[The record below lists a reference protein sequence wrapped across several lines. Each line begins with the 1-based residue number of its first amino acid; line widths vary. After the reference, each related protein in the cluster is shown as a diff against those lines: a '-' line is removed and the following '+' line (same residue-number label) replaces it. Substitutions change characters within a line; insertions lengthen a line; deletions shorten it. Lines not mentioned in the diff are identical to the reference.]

1 MATETSLKVRLLNA
15 SKTHAEWTVADP
27 VLKKGEIAYSS
38 DKKQIRVGDGS
49 SKWSQLSYIDAG
61 HIVGLSN
68 SGSTI
73 TYTKADGSTGTITL
87 PEYDVATSTTPG
99 LVKSGGDI
107 TVASDGAVTVNK
119 STTLKTDKATAAGD
133 RPVWT
138 SWIGDNTKAAYD
150 TDFTYDSTTNTLKV
164 KKIAS
169 PELTGTPTAPTA
181 TDGTNSTQIATTA
194 FVQNAVGDIELG
206 GRNLIT
212 GINPTTITTRTIA
225 SSSSGNY
232 VEGITYTIT
241 TISGCDTYTASFDA
255 KADADGT
262 VVHCYWYSPNTTT
275 KGKSSTGGTFSS
287 ANGGYGDCTIT
298 LTTEWKRYWVTWTQ
312 NATTEV
318 SKHLILGRIIKPSSG
333 TSTCYYRAPKFEV
346 GNVATDWSPA
356 PEDLVSDIT
365 LSGSTL
371 SYKNPIGTQLGS
383 YTLSK
388 STVGLGNV
396 DNTSDANKPISTAT
410 QTALDQITNSIGNAK
425 LFTGICSTAAGTAEK
440 DVTCASFKATDLVKG
455 TRISVYFENTNSANI
470 ANLKLD
476 VNGTGA
482 KPIKHIYN
490 GSYANIPSAG
500 YLKAGQIYT
509 FTYDGTNW
517 VVEMMYNSNTT
528 PAYLEYRNNTYAKKA
543 IAANR
548 WIVGDKD
555 GYEEIASGVTF
566 DLSYPILYTNG
577 AVSQG
582 SSNYANMFMQFYDL
596 NLDNLKSG
604 FTSSAKKMIYLVVTI
619 SGNTATIDSSIITDT
634 LPTSDDGK
642 AYITLGRLG
651 AQSTGANY
659 FLFQA
664 VHPIFVYRKGALRLY
679 SGSADVVNG
688 HTVDAN
694 VPSTAVFTDTK
705 VTQTLSSTNA
715 NYPLIFGKNTTST
728 TTNYTDT
735 VLRNNSIYANP
746 STGIITAPYY
756 TATKVMRVRNQNF
769 SVANTYTSGFEFI
782 LYTGIKFV
790 HGNGMPIVHI
800 TGFMY
805 PLYAP
810 IDLLINFYMYSGKI
824 CNQGVVD
831 RGGWHPNVYIFKYQK
846 GEVDYIA
853 IALTDGNQRNY
864 ISLNADVLDVH
875 SSNTNIDFTAFYWD
889 KTTGDANSVIPE
901 PDNGVTCIEVPYRAN
916 YNPKPTLTV
925 QLNSTTL
932 NTYNGTST
940 VTMDITKSGL
950 GLGNVENKSSA
961 TIRGELTASNVTTA
975 LGYTPLNKAGDSMS
989 GALALLGNQYGDS
1002 YSSYALNLNNSNIV
1016 GVNSIYTAD
1025 LSDNSQEGIHFYRST
1040 TAVDTLYAKNGVLY
1054 FVPNRTLGQNGTSY
1068 TILNSNNYTSY
1079 TQKVNDGN
1087 TSYLFNKGA
1096 YVGGS
1101 GAKKYLRITLPDN
1114 QANVWNMFYMEV
1126 SLRQHS
1132 PSESGGKILIEAMHN
1147 ASSPYTWT
1155 GFNASVLGYLPST
1168 LTVHAS
1174 DAKYFYI
1181 LNNTTYAS
1189 ASLDRILVGDTVRS
1203 YDISAVTLDWVDE
1216 LPETHQDATMYYGI
1230 HTGNISAHLNDIYV
1244 NRSGDTMTGNLTIS
1258 HATNATMTAESTNP
1272 QITFSENGT
1281 QPVHLIYTDYDTYR
1295 SPAGLK
1301 VVGGSSATPAWFEV
1315 EGDIYE
1321 AGTKISDKY
1330 VNVSGDTM
1338 TGTLIVPIVQTGT
1351 ANNNYFQS
1359 RKFRGEGGADTY
1371 THAID
1376 FGYAGHNQVDFYEY
1390 GGLYQFWKNTS
1401 TANTTNAVLL
1411 GKITTNGWEGNVV
1424 GHASE
1429 DLLLTGGQL
1438 TGNLTLHSDSGNS
1451 PALIFHRGTDTDSY
1465 SDWKIVD
1472 ISGNLYFYSRTGTAG
1487 WTQKLL
1493 VGENGI
1499 VTATT
1504 FSGSLTGNATSA
1516 TALKTSGT
1524 ILTDLG
1530 STTATTYTSGG
1541 NITPGIKG
1549 TLSVSH
1555 GGTGATTFDAYKAL
1569 IGNGDNAITASNWA
1583 TIRQIT
1589 LNSASATEEGW
1600 ERICKITA
1608 TTGSG
1613 YCQFLLNLTG
1623 GWANAQP
1630 TVATFLVT
1638 MMHTTFACIK
1648 QISGYKGLGGH
1659 FTKLRLVSVSG
1670 GTYWLDLFHSAQ
1682 SKAPGLEY
1690 LQFFGNVE
1698 LSDIATTRTLF
1709 TDTVTAAA
1717 TCEVRTMPDI
1727 LNFKIASSD
1736 GTNESTAVDFN
1747 GTNTVLKLPSTIKAN
1762 LTGNVTGNV
1771 TGNLTGTVTGH
1782 ASLDLPLAGGT
1793 MTGPLKWKDSNALPQ
1808 ATSASYLLTIDAFAS
1823 GGTTKWISASSVTV
1837 GSATTATTATNL
1849 TNFKVTT
1856 TTNLGIDAPG
1866 TNAIGYVSGLTSSAW
1881 NYNRTD
1887 GALYTQ
1893 FYSASWIHEIFGDY
1907 RTGHISVRGKN
1918 NGTWQDWKRVL
1929 DEGNYGTVLDSVYLG
1944 ISDNAVSAT
1953 KATQDDSGNII
1964 KATYASS
1971 ISISGRDITLF
1982 NKNNAS
1988 LGSVTVP
1995 ESTYLTMYSNVAVT
2009 GDDLNSFAT
2018 INGIQWGKLTDATGI
2033 GLSANDGMVIF
2044 VPFGNSPSFGRQF
2057 VLDDDSNKMFTRY
2070 KSGSNWTS
2078 SWDQILTKSVAD
2090 GIYASGDFV
2099 SKSGD
2104 TITGPVVI
2112 SGSSASLQV
2121 EGYGLYVNAS
2131 DNTIIGDL
2139 LFNGS
2144 MDLHGDIVQTST
2156 YHITGSFGYA
2166 MLTIQNKAISATSN
2180 SAITGFTSSHY
2191 NDTLFSHSGDTIT
2204 IKKHG
2209 IYRMVIRWHLSST
2222 SSAASVKNVAWAK
2235 SGTTTELGW
2244 GCVARA
2250 NTYDTITSEFL
2261 QEISASTILTLIGRS
2276 EGGSSTFRGINAWV
2290 ELVELL

>member
-1 MATETSLKVRLLNA
+1 MSPFYINKTKQKFIQNFKRIKKKGGSKLAIETSLKVRLLNA
-15 SKTHAEWTVADP
+15 SKTHAEWTAVDP

-61 HIVGLSN
+61 HITGLSN

-87 PEYDVATSTTPG
+87 PDYDVATSTTPG

-164 KKIAS
+164 KKIDGV
-169 PELTGTPTAPTA
+169 ELTGTPTAPTA
-181 TDGTNSTQIATTA
+181 TAGTKTKQIATTE
-194 FVQNAVGDIELG
+194 FVQNAVGNGVDDIEIG
-206 GRNLIT
+206 GRNLVKDSYSPVPYGVVSSQYYYKSWHLYELPYAINDKFIASADIDVIAGNVTSVTFYLYNTTDGGCSNTCT
-212 GINPTTITTRTIA
+212 GEIVNGRASTTITVTKAATKDLMLLIYCGLA
-225 SSSSGNY
+225 GATKDNN
-232 VEGITYTIT
+232 IT
-241 TISGCDTYTASFDA
+241 
-255 KADADGT
+255 
-262 VVHCYWYSPNTTT
+262 
-275 KGKSSTGGTFSS
+275 
-287 ANGGYGDCTIT
+287 
-298 LTTEWKRYWVTWTQ
+298 
-312 NATTEV
+312 V
-318 SKHLILGRIIKPSSG
+318 SKVKLERGNKP
-333 TSTCYYRAPKFEV
+333 
-346 GNVATDWSPA
+346 TDWTPA

-383 YTLSK
+383 YTLTK

-410 QTALDQITNSIGNAK
+410 QTALDQLSAKIGNAK
-425 LFTGICSTAAGTAEK
+425 LFTGTCSSAADATAKA
-440 DVTCASFKATDLVKG
+440 VTCPAFTTSDLVKG
-455 TRISVYFENTNSANI
+455 TQISVYFDNTNTGAVGSLTLN
-470 ANLKLD
+470 
-476 VNGTGA
+476 VNSTGA
-482 KPIKHIYN
+482 KSIRYIYN
-490 GSYANIPSAG
+490 GSYTTIPSAG
-500 YLKAGQIYT
+500 YIKTGQMYN
-509 FTYDGTNW
+509 FVYDGTYW
-517 VVEMMYNSNTT
+517 VIDMMYNTNTL
-528 PAYLEYRNNTYAKKA
+528 PNIIYYYNNTYAKKA

-555 GYEEIASGVTF
+555 GYEEIASGVIF

-582 SSNYANMFMQFYDL
+582 SSNYANMFMQLYDL
-596 NLDNLKSG
+596 NLGNIKSG

-664 VHPIFVYRKGALRLY
+664 VHPIFVYKKGALRLY

-688 HTVDAN
+688 HTVEAD
-694 VPSTAVFTDTK
+694 VPSGAKFTDSNVLQRLYT
-705 VTQTLSSTNA
+705 A
-715 NYPLIFGKNTTST
+715 NYDLPLLMSYSAN
-728 TTNYTDT
+728 NYTTQDYT
-735 VLRNNSIYANP
+735 GLVFRNNSIYANP
-746 STGIITAPYY
+746 STGIITAPILKSNKYLQI
-756 TATKVMRVRNQNF
+756 KNQGINVV
-769 SVANTYTSGFEFI
+769 STYTGANVDEII

-790 HGNGMPIVHI
+790 SANLMPKIHI
-800 TGFMY
+800 TG
-805 PLYAP
+805 YAYGASSP
-810 IDLLINFYMYSGKI
+810 IDLDVVFYIYNNKLCS
-824 CNQGVVD
+824 QGVVD
-831 RGGWHPNVYIFKYQK
+831 NGGWHPNVYLFKYTK
-846 GEVDYIA
+846 NSTEYVA
-853 IALTDGNQRNY
+853 VALRPSSSIY
-864 ISLNADVLDVH
+864 YPSVSADIINEALGQL
-875 SSNTNIDFTAFYWD
+875 TNIDLSLFNFQFTA
-889 KTTGDANSVIPE
+889 KDADSVIPE
-901 PDNGVTCIEVPYRAN
+901 TDGGTTCIEVPYKTN
-916 YNPKPTLTV
+916 YNPKPTLTF
-925 QLNSTTL
+925 QMAGTNSAV
-932 NTYNGTST
+932 YNGTET
-940 VTMDITKSGL
+940 VTFNVTKAGI

-961 TIRGELTASNVTTA
+961 TIRGELTAGNVTTA

-1147 ASSPYTWT
+1147 ATSPYTWT

-1168 LTVHAS
+1168 LTVHVS

-1244 NRSGDTMTGNLTIS
+1244 NRSGDTMTG
-1258 HATNATMTAESTNP
+1258 
-1272 QITFSENGT
+1272 
-1281 QPVHLIYTDYDTYR
+1281 D
-1295 SPAGLK
+1295 
-1301 VVGGSSATPAWFEV
+1301 
-1315 EGDIYE
+1315 
-1321 AGTKISDKY
+1321 
-1330 VNVSGDTM
+1330 
-1338 TGTLIVPIVQTGT
+1338 
-1351 ANNNYFQS
+1351 
-1359 RKFRGEGGADTY
+1359 
-1371 THAID
+1371 
-1376 FGYAGHNQVDFYEY
+1376 
-1390 GGLYQFWKNTS
+1390 
-1401 TANTTNAVLL
+1401 
-1411 GKITTNGWEGNVV
+1411 
-1424 GHASE
+1424 
-1429 DLLLTGGQL
+1429 
-1438 TGNLTLHSDSGNS
+1438 LTLHSDSGNS
-1451 PALIFHRGTDTDSY
+1451 PAIMFKRGTDTDTLT
-1465 SDWKIVD
+1465 DWKVYVTG
-1472 ISGNLYFYSRTGTAG
+1472 GNLIFQSRDSTISPTNT
-1487 WTQKLL
+1487 WMTKLT
-1493 VGENGI
+1493 VAQSGVI
-1499 VTATT
+1499 TATT

-1530 STTATTYTSGG
+1530 STTAATYTSGG
-1541 NITPGIKG
+1541 NITPGVTG
-1549 TLSVSH
+1549 TLAVGN
-1555 GGTGATTFDAYKAL
+1555 GGTGQTTAV
-1569 IGNGDNAITASNWA
+1569 NA
-1583 TIRQIT
+1583 
-1589 LNSASATEEGW
+1589 
-1600 ERICKITA
+1600 
-1608 TTGSG
+1608 
-1613 YCQFLLNLTG
+1613 
-1623 GWANAQP
+1623 ANALLDSLSAGSSNP
-1630 TVATFLVT
+1630 VD
-1638 MMHTTFACIK
+1638 
-1648 QISGYKGLGGH
+1648 GD
-1659 FTKLRLVSVSG
+1659 
-1670 GTYWLDLFHSAQ
+1670 TY
-1682 SKAPGLEY
+1682 
-1690 LQFFGNVE
+1690 
-1698 LSDIATTRTLF
+1698 
-1709 TDTVTAAA
+1709 
-1717 TCEVRTMPDI
+1717 
-1727 LNFKIASSD
+1727 IASYAD
-1736 GTNESTAVDFN
+1736 GKNVTHN
-1747 GTNTVLKLPSTIKAN
+1747 GTNTYHRRPVSALWNYIKGKADTVYSPKAGSTSLNQLAATVKLGTGDAATIDQSNGTYRQRIQILDNSTANDAVFTFQQSSNSGSSYTTLMEIDDNGNVKATKFTGN
-1762 LTGNVTGNV
+1762 LTGNVTGTADEAKALITLGDKRSVATTPDDYKNKIVFAGLKSKATINNPSSDTYSYVIGLRGWADNSGGKAYEFALNNSGINYRLEDTNTTWNGWNTIAHAPNGGVGDAGTPIYMDTDGTLKSISVKNLTSATNLGWVSQANDKTILLNSNV
-1771 TGNLTGTVTGH
+1771 LAYWNGRYSDGASNLAYCNKGAFGTIVTKNTGDYIPISGSTSVTGTIRTTGNLQTRGTAETQIGVGYKTEDTERWFYLWGNN
-1782 ASLDLPLAGGT
+1782 SNGT
-1793 MTGPLKWKDSNALPQ
+1793 RGIWDDKKGCVIQTTDTSSHFYGTSDS
-1808 ATSASYLLTIDAFAS
+1808 TSALL
-1823 GGTTKWISASSVTV
+1823 SASSGV
-1837 GSATTATTATNL
+1837 
-1849 TNFKVTT
+1849 
-1856 TTNLGIDAPG
+1856 
-1866 TNAIGYVSGLTSSAW
+1866 
-1881 NYNRTD
+1881 
-1887 GALYTQ
+1887 
-1893 FYSASWIHEIFGDY
+1893 SASTIDTFV
-1907 RTGHISVRGKN
+1907 TAKQM
-1918 NGTWQDWKRVL
+1918 TWA
-1929 DEGNYGTVLDSVYLG
+1929 SASG
-1944 ISDNAVSAT
+1944 ISGVGLD
-1953 KATQDDSGNII
+1953 GNDGII
-1964 KATYASS
+1964 VA
-1971 ISISGRDITLF
+1971 I
-1982 NKNNAS
+1982 
-1988 LGSVTVP
+1988 P
-1995 ESTYLTMYSNVAVT
+1995 YSNTTVYA
-2009 GDDLNSFAT
+2009 
-2018 INGIQWGKLTDATGI
+2018 
-2033 GLSANDGMVIF
+2033 
-2044 VPFGNSPSFGRQF
+2044 RQF
-2057 VLDDDSNKMFTRY
+2057 LLDDDSSKMFTRCRI
-2070 KSGSNWTS
+2070 SNNWQ

-2104 TITGPVVI
+2104 TITGPLVI

-2144 MDLHGDIVQTST
+2144 MDLHGDIVQTPT

-2244 GCVARA
+2244 GAVGRA
-2250 NTYDTITSEFL
+2250 NTYETITSEFL
-2261 QEISASTILTLIGRS
+2261 QEISASTTLTLIGRS